1 MADIDGIIGTAA
13 HGGIGQSG
21 LRIIVVDQVGLGEGL
36 AAELVAG
43 LGHVDDQ
50 GLGLAAHEF
59 FDMVLIG
66 VDIALI
72 HLGLEFTTGQVGFR
86 HDSVAE
92 ERERGRILIG
102 NRQLGLSV
110 RRGLVEDGEGHGI
123 AFGKLPIRR
132 RDRERERSL
141 VAAGREVRGHRRGAG
156 DETGLVDDGDGR
168 RGGRSGLDTEDINAD
183 RLSRRGDA
191 DRRRLVRREI
201 ILRAFRLGTGLIS
214 GLFRAGEKSRHGG
227 ERHENVC

>member
-1 MADIDGIIGTAA
+1 MADINSIVGAAA
-13 HGGIGQSG
+13 HGGIGQSAI
-21 LRIIVVDQVGLGEGL
+21 RIIVVDQVGLGEGL

-43 LGHVDDQ
+43 LRHVDDQ
-50 GLGLAAHEF
+50 GLGFAAHEF

-66 VDIALI
+66 VDIAPI
-72 HLGLEFTTGQVGFR
+72 HRSLKLATGQIRFR

-102 NRQLGLSV
+102 NRHFRLSV
-110 RRGLVEDGEGHGI
+110 RRGLVENGEGHGI
-123 AFGKLPIRR
+123 TFGKLPIRR
-132 RDRERERSL
+132 RDREGERRL

-156 DETGLVDDGDGR
+156 DETGLVDNGDGR

-183 RLSRRGDA
+183 RLSRRGDV

-201 ILRAFRLGTGLIS
+201 ILRTLRLGTGLIR
-214 GLFRAGEKSRHGG
+214 GLFRAGEKRRRG
-227 ERHENVC
+227 EERQGNVC